1 MKIHSVITLLTI
13 TALWPGTTH
22 ASDRWIA
29 EFGRVGPIRIG
40 MSPVELSSLLRQRFQ
55 MPDDPRE
62 RGCVYVQVGQPK
74 GLLLMFVDGRLARI
88 DVTSREFPTTEG
100 ARVAEAGRS
109 TDGGAGSAMK
119 AVRTSSSRWW
129 EAPNRAP
136 AVRRREFAAL
146 GRLARHFAQRGSP
159 WQVGA
164 AGFEARVQLREPGL
178 VGVAVYKV
186 HLVGWEDSRARFHA
200 SVTVWPRATAV
211 RRGRTT
217 REASRAWCET
227 CRLALARYGYRGG
240 GQRVRRVR
248 PGRVRSRAGLRI
260 LRGGVRHA
268 ATVGG
273 VPVAAWRVRCSRHL
287 RPG

>member
-1 MKIHSVITLLTI
+1 MT
-13 TALWPGTTH
+13 
-22 ASDRWIA
+22 
-29 EFGRVGPIRIG
+29 
-40 MSPVELSSLLRQRFQ
+40 
-55 MPDDPRE
+55 
-62 RGCVYVQVGQPK
+62 
-74 GLLLMFVDGRLARI
+74 GRL
-88 DVTSREFPTTEG
+88 TSAFSGRPRTG
-100 ARVAEAGRS
+100 AADAGRS
-109 TDGGAGSAMK
+109 TDGGTGSAMK

-146 GRLARHFAQRGSP
+146 GRLARHYAQRGSP

-227 CRLALARYGYRGG
+227 CRLALARYGYRGEW
-240 GQRVRRVR
+240 RRGEWHFGDFWKRLKDMQALKAEVEALAR
-248 PGRVRSRAGLRI
+248 WTASPPWSVSAVEQGVAAGEARRKR
-260 LRGGVRHA
+260 RGGPPCGSGLDEANPR
-268 ATVGG
+268 
-273 VPVAAWRVRCSRHL
+273 
-287 RPG
+287 